1 MVNDPIADAL
11 IRIKN
16 GYMSRKVEIAVSF
29 SKLTLNLCN
38 LLLEK
43 GYLEKIEKDEKG
55 RELKLTLKYID
66 RKPSLTDVKRI
77 SKPGLRVYKGS
88 KELPRVLNGL
98 GIAIIS
104 TPKGLKTDREERKE
118 GMGGEIMAFVW

>member
-16 GYMSRKVEIAVSF
+16 GYMSRKVEILVSF

-98 GIAIIS
+98 GIA
-104 TPKGLKTDREERKE
+104 
-118 GMGGEIMAFVW
+118 AFINSKSRFRNPFNIGQSGD